1 MPREVLD
8 VFVPGR
14 AKPAGSKVS
23 GVATRKNEA
32 GQQEPIKRADGRLV
46 TFTKDS
52 SGPAGEAWRGDV
64 REVVMRTYAGPKLR
78 ACRLVLVFARE
89 RPKGHYR
96 SGRNAHLLREDA
108 PRVPT
113 TRPDALKLARAVE
126 DALTGVLY
134 ADDSAVVELAVAKV
148 YGAPGV
154 QISVWRLEP

>member
-1 MPREVLD
+1 MREVLD

-14 AKPAGSKVS
+14 ARPAGSKVS
-23 GVATRKNEA
+23 GVATRKNAQGE
-32 GQQEPIKRADGRLV
+32 QEPMRRADGGFV

-52 SGPAGEAWRGDV
+52 SGAAGEAWRGDV
-64 REVVMRTYAGPKLR
+64 REVVMRAYPGPKLR

-89 RPKGHYR
+89 RPRGHYG
-96 SGRNAHLLREDA
+96 SGRNAHVLRAGA

-154 QISVWRLEP
+154 KISVWRLEP